1 VTCGGSAFVQR
12 KHRFTPFQL
21 DVKRTNTDRLP
32 RLAPES
38 LRPVERC
45 RPADLL

>member
-1 VTCGGSAFVQR
+1 
-12 KHRFTPFQL
+12 
-21 DVKRTNTDRLP
+21 VKLANTDRLP

-38 LRPVERC
+38 LRLVERC